1 MQNLIAAK
9 LRYCGYPV
17 EVVEVI
23 ERIQDE
29 ARGPL
34 VRAKVRYE
42 NDGFIASALLK
53 ESEIAQAV

>member
-1 MQNLIAAK
+1 MSNSTKLI
-9 LRYCGYPV
+9 YCGFPV
-17 EVVEVI
+17 EVVEII
-23 ERIQDE
+23 ERFEDKV
-29 ARGPL
+29 RGPL